1 MEDGLVTLVSRRSV
15 HDTIDALCEAV
26 AKVGLEVFL
35 RIDHAANAAKVGMTL
50 RPTELLMF
58 GNPVNGTILMEDE
71 QAAGLD
77 LPMRAAGVGGRERR
91 GLADLQRS
99 ALDRAPARARL
110 QEPDRAQDDR
120 NRHGDDRA
128 SGDRQ
133 LADLHRT
140 RARRYDGPRKADG
153 GKAADTDAAVVEV
166 VLDEAGHTIY
176 SLGLGCP

>member
-77 LPMRAAGVGGRERR
+77 LPMRALAWEDENGEVWLTYNDPHWIGRRH
-91 GLADLQRS
+91 GLGYKSQTVLKTIETGMATI
-99 ALDRAPARARL
+99 ARA
-110 QEPDRAQDDR
+110 ATG
-120 NRHGDDRA
+120 N
-128 SGDRQ
+128 
-133 LADLHRT
+133 
-140 RARRYDGPRKADG
+140 
-153 GKAADTDAAVVEV
+153 
-166 VLDEAGHTIY
+166 
-176 SLGLGCP
+176 